1 MLKLF
6 VTKNFVKRTK
16 QCEHS
21 FFFFKKKNEFVQLI
35 GYFLTML
42 LLVLIVVVMNDL
54 NSHYSQ
60 LSETESSIDSPV
72 VGQSCVALYEGM
84 WYRANILGFSENDF
98 TVHYVDYGNEE
109 TLEHSAVKQISPL
122 FLKTTQVAVKCSLDP
137 NRGQWSEKATALFE
151 DLTGEDELVIKII
164 GQKGDT
170 YQVKVFSKDEHCVSE
185 EVYNTFSGE
194 GMFLIDIFFFT
205 MFNIELMKILKAV
218 VEYHIPKTS
227 TNFYLT

>member
-1 MLKLF
+1 MSI
-6 VTKNFVKRTK
+6 V
-16 QCEHS
+16 
-21 FFFFKKKNEFVQLI
+21 FFFLKKNEFVQLI

-170 YQVKVFSKDEHCVSE
+170 CQVKVFSKDEHCVSE

>member
-1 MLKLF
+1 M
-6 VTKNFVKRTK
+6 KRTK

-21 FFFFKKKNEFVQLI
+21 FFFLKKKNEFVQLI

-60 LSETESSIDSPV
+60 LSETERSIDSPV

-205 MFNIELMKILKAV
+205 MLNIELMKILKAV

>member
-1 MLKLF
+1 M
-6 VTKNFVKRTK
+6 KRTK

-21 FFFFKKKNEFVQLI
+21 FFFFLKKNEFVQLI
-35 GYFLTML
+35 GYFLTLL

-194 GMFLIDIFFFT
+194 GMFLIDIFFT
-205 MFNIELMKILKAV
+205 MLNIELMKILKAV

>member
-1 MLKLF
+1 
-6 VTKNFVKRTK
+6 
-16 QCEHS
+16 
-21 FFFFKKKNEFVQLI
+21 
-35 GYFLTML
+35 
-42 LLVLIVVVMNDL
+42 MNDL
-54 NSHYSQ
+54 NSYYSQ

-84 WYRANILGFSENDF
+84 WYRANILSFSENDF

-194 GMFLIDIFFFT
+194 GMFLINIFF
-205 MFNIELMKILKAV
+205 
-218 VEYHIPKTS
+218 YHTS
-227 TNFYLT
+227 HRSNENLESCC

>member
-1 MLKLF
+1 MSI
-6 VTKNFVKRTK
+6 V
-16 QCEHS
+16 
-21 FFFFKKKNEFVQLI
+21 FFFKKKNEFVQLI

-151 DLTGEDELVIKII
+151 DLTGEDELVVKII

-170 YQVKVFSKDEHCVSE
+170 YQVKVFSKNEHCVSE

-205 MFNIELMKILKAV
+205 MLNIELMKILKAV

>member
-1 MLKLF
+1 M
-6 VTKNFVKRTK
+6 KRTK

-21 FFFFKKKNEFVQLI
+21 FFFFLKKNEFVPLI

-205 MFNIELMKILKAV
+205 MLNIELMKILKAV

>member
-1 MLKLF
+1 MSI
-6 VTKNFVKRTK
+6 V
-16 QCEHS
+16 
-21 FFFFKKKNEFVQLI
+21 FFFLKKNEFVQLI

-109 TLEHSAVKQISPL
+109 TLEHSAVKQISQL

-170 YQVKVFSKDEHCVSE
+170 YQVKVFSKDEHCVIE

>member
-1 MLKLF
+1 MSI
-6 VTKNFVKRTK
+6 V
-16 QCEHS
+16 
-21 FFFFKKKNEFVQLI
+21 FFFLKKNEFVQLI

-205 MFNIELMKILKAV
+205 MLNRELMKILKAV

>member
-1 MLKLF
+1 MSI
-6 VTKNFVKRTK
+6 V
-16 QCEHS
+16 
-21 FFFFKKKNEFVQLI
+21 FFFLKKNEFVQLI

-109 TLEHSAVKQISPL
+109 TLEHSAVKQISQL

-205 MFNIELMKILKAV
+205 MLNRELMKILKAV

>member
-1 MLKLF
+1 M
-6 VTKNFVKRTK
+6 KRTK

-21 FFFFKKKNEFVQLI
+21 FFFFLKKNEFVQLI

-205 MFNIELMKILKAV
+205 MLNIELMKILKAV

>member
-1 MLKLF
+1 M
-6 VTKNFVKRTK
+6 KRTK

-21 FFFFKKKNEFVQLI
+21 FFFLKKKNEFVQLI

-205 MFNIELMKILKAV
+205 MLNIELMKILKAV

>member
-1 MLKLF
+1 M
-6 VTKNFVKRTK
+6 KRTK

-21 FFFFKKKNEFVQLI
+21 FFFFLKKNEFVQLI

-194 GMFLIDIFFFT
+194 GMFLTDIFFFT
-205 MFNIELMKILKAV
+205 ILNIELMKILKAV

>member
-1 MLKLF
+1 M
-6 VTKNFVKRTK
+6 KRTK
-16 QCEHS
+16 QCEHT
-21 FFFFKKKNEFVQLI
+21 FFFLKKKNEFVQLI

-205 MFNIELMKILKAV
+205 MLNIELMKILKAV

>member
-1 MLKLF
+1 M
-6 VTKNFVKRTK
+6 KRTK

-21 FFFFKKKNEFVQLI
+21 FFFFLKKNEFVQLI
-35 GYFLTML
+35 GYFLTLL

-194 GMFLIDIFFFT
+194 GMFLIDIFFT
-205 MFNIELMKILKAV
+205 MLNIELMKMLKAV

>member
-1 MLKLF
+1 
-6 VTKNFVKRTK
+6 
-16 QCEHS
+16 
-21 FFFFKKKNEFVQLI
+21 
-35 GYFLTML
+35 ML

-72 VGQSCVALYEGM
+72 VGRSCVALYEGM

-205 MFNIELMKILKAV
+205 MLNIELMKILKAV

>member
-1 MLKLF
+1 
-6 VTKNFVKRTK
+6 
-16 QCEHS
+16 
-21 FFFFKKKNEFVQLI
+21 
-35 GYFLTML
+35 ML

-72 VGQSCVALYEGM
+72 VGQLCVALYEGM

-205 MFNIELMKILKAV
+205 MLNIELMKILKAV

-227 TNFYLT
+227 TNFYLTQSSQGIVLKNGC

>member
-1 MLKLF
+1 M
-6 VTKNFVKRTK
+6 KRTK

-194 GMFLIDIFFFT
+194 GMLLIDIFFFT
-205 MFNIELMKILKAV
+205 MLNIELMKILKAV

>member
-1 MLKLF
+1 M
-6 VTKNFVKRTK
+6 KRTK

-151 DLTGEDELVIKII
+151 DLTGEDELVIKVI

-205 MFNIELMKILKAV
+205 MLNIELMKILKAV

>member
-1 MLKLF
+1 MSI
-6 VTKNFVKRTK
+6 V
-16 QCEHS
+16 
-21 FFFFKKKNEFVQLI
+21 FFFLKKNEFVQLI

-151 DLTGEDELVIKII
+151 DLTGDDELVIKII

-205 MFNIELMKILKAV
+205 MLNRELMKILKAV

>member
-1 MLKLF
+1 M
-6 VTKNFVKRTK
+6 KRTK

-205 MFNIELMKILKAV
+205 MLNIELMKILKAV

>member
-6 VTKNFVKRTK
+6 VAKNFVKRTK

-21 FFFFKKKNEFVQLI
+21 FFFKKKNEFVQLI
-35 GYFLTML
+35 GYFLTLL

-84 WYRANILGFSENDF
+84 WYRANILSFSENDF

-194 GMFLIDIFFFT
+194 GMFLIDIFFLPYFT
-205 MFNIELMKILKAV
+205 
-218 VEYHIPKTS
+218 
-227 TNFYLT
+227 

>member
-1 MLKLF
+1 MSI
-6 VTKNFVKRTK
+6 V
-16 QCEHS
+16 
-21 FFFFKKKNEFVQLI
+21 FFFFKKNEFVQLI

-194 GMFLIDIFFFT
+194 GMFLIDIFF
-205 MFNIELMKILKAV
+205 L
-218 VEYHIPKTS
+218 PC
-227 TNFYLT
+227 LT

>member
-1 MLKLF
+1 M
-6 VTKNFVKRTK
+6 KRTK

>member
-1 MLKLF
+1 MSI
-6 VTKNFVKRTK
+6 V
-16 QCEHS
+16 
-21 FFFFKKKNEFVQLI
+21 FFFLKKNEFVQLI

-109 TLEHSAVKQISPL
+109 TLEHSAVKQISQL